1 MDNFTKIDA
10 LVFAQN
16 EFHLDP
22 ETFISMG
29 VETGVLFFM
38 QWEHFLPYEAD
49 LTNLYNET
57 FGL

>member
-1 MDNFTKIDA
+1 MNNFTKTDA
-10 LVFAQN
+10 LVFAQS
-16 EFHLDP
+16 EFRRYP
-22 ETFISMG
+22 KIFISMG
-29 VETGVLFFM
+29 VETGVQFFM